1 MRLLLMKKLVVLFV
15 LVVLSITANAQ
26 TICDD
31 IKVVLPGAV
40 KKGVDKQGIKL
51 TAVKVHA
58 ISKVLLT
65 NKEYKVVSFKLGMN
79 YGGEYREFFIAGNII
94 KGEAKVLL
102 NKTGRGNK
110 VFFDVIKIGKA
121 GSTTATCIISPFYI
135 EII

>member
-1 MRLLLMKKLVVLFV
+1 MKKLMLLIFFA
-15 LVVLSITANAQ
+15 LLTLIGNAQ

-79 YGGEYREFFIAGNII
+79 YGGEYREFSIAGNII

-121 GSTTATCIISPFYI
+121 GSTTANCIISPFYI